1 MLGILCLCEVNGLQ
15 VVIGLAEMQLVDSHW
30 RDDWRTC
37 YDSSHSWSPCDV
49 EAMPDACWKFMLLWQ
64 TVFDTCSI

>member
-37 YDSSHSWSPCDV
+37 YDSSHS
-49 EAMPDACWKFMLLWQ
+49 
-64 TVFDTCSI
+64 